1 MNLSLTGA
9 SKLKTDLSLARG
21 LTYYTGTILEV
32 QVADGSFAPSIGG
45 GGRYDDLTGMFGFPG
60 MSGFGFSFGADRIY
74 DVMQSKNLFPDS
86 IQRAPVCFLHTGNEE
101 QKVCMQAAEQ
111 LRSLGIPSLVYPDL
125 SKLRKQFDYAN
136 QLGAHWVVVV
146 GEDELQQRN
155 YSLKNMQ
162 SGEQHTLSIQQLSD
176 QLSAYFKP

>member
-1 MNLSLTGA
+1 
-9 SKLKTDLSLARG
+9 
-21 LTYYTGTILEV
+21 
-32 QVADGSFAPSIGG
+32 
-45 GGRYDDLTGMFGFPG
+45 
-60 MSGFGFSFGADRIY
+60 
-74 DVMQSKNLFPDS
+74 
-86 IQRAPVCFLHTGNEE
+86 
-101 QKVCMQAAEQ
+101 
-111 LRSLGIPSLVYPDL
+111 LVYPDL